1 VSGNDRLKLT
11 VYHGERDR
19 VGAAFLSDALAAIF
33 ARHALETSVV
43 LRGATGFGPRQHVRT
58 DRLLTLS
65 EDLPLVSVAVDE
77 PGRIEAA
84 RREIEA
90 LSFDG
95 LVTVE
100 RARSTPGAALPD
112 VHEETKLT
120 VYAGRGERPD
130 AIVEVLHAHG
140 VAGATVLLGVDGTVR
155 GERRRASFF
164 GRNGEVPLMV
174 IAVGDGER
182 IAAAIAELRGGLH
195 RPTATIE
202 RVRVCKRDG
211 AVLGAPHAPGPGA
224 LPWQK
229 LTVFSSERTM
239 VAGRPLYDAL
249 TWRLREAGCAGAT
262 SLRGVW
268 GYHGDHAP
276 HGDVLWQLRRR
287 VPVVSVL
294 VDTPERVAR
303 WYPIV
308 DELTAAAGLVTSEA
322 VPHADVRLRATPAS

>member
-1 VSGNDRLKLT
+1 VSDTDRLKLT
-11 VYHGERDR
+11 VFQGERDR
-19 VGAAFLSDALAAIF
+19 AGGGFLSDALAGIF
-33 ARHALETSVV
+33 ARHAIETSVV

-77 PGRIEAA
+77 PARVEAA
-84 RREIEA
+84 WREVDA
-90 LSFDG
+90 LDFDG

-100 RARSTPGAALPD
+100 RARSTPAAGPPD

-120 VYAGRGERPD
+120 LYPGRGEGP
-130 AIVEVLHAHG
+130 AEIVGLLHAHG

-155 GERRRASFF
+155 GERRRARFF
-164 GRNGEVPLMV
+164 GANPQVPLMV
-174 IAVGDGER
+174 IAVGDGPR
-182 IAAAIAELRGGLH
+182 IAAALDELRRDLR
-195 RPTATIE
+195 RPVATVE

-211 AVLGAPHAPGPGA
+211 ETVGVPHAPGSGA
-224 LPWQK
+224 MGWQK
-229 LTVFSSERTM
+229 MTVFSSERTM
-239 VAGRPLYDAL
+239 AGDRPLYDAL
-249 TWRLREAGCAGAT
+249 TWRLREAGAAGVT

-276 HGDVLWQLRRR
+276 HGDVVWQLRRR

-294 VDTPERVAR
+294 VDTPANVAR

-308 DELTAAAGLVTSEA
+308 DELTARAGLVTSEA
-322 VPHADVRLRATPAS
+322 VPRARVRLKRAA

>member
-1 VSGNDRLKLT
+1 VTDRLKLS

-19 VGAAFLSDALAAIF
+19 AGGAYLSDALAGIF

-43 LRGATGFGPRQHVRT
+43 LRGVTGFGARQHLRT

-65 EDLPLVSVAVDE
+65 EDLPLVSVAVDA
-77 PGRIEAA
+77 PARVEAA
-84 RREIEA
+84 WREVEA
-90 LSFDG
+90 LRFEG
-95 LVTVE
+95 LVTLE
-100 RARSTPGAALPD
+100 RARSSPIEEPPA

-120 VYAGRGERPD
+120 IYAGRGEHHA
-130 AIVEVLHAHG
+130 AIVDVLHAAG
-140 VAGATVLLGVDGTVR
+140 VAGATVLLGVDGTAR
-155 GERRRASFF
+155 GARRRARFF
-164 GRNGEVPLMV
+164 GRNDGVPLMV
-174 IAVGDGER
+174 LAVGDGER
-182 IAAAIAELRGGLH
+182 IARALGGLRDVLR
-195 RPTATIE
+195 RPVVTIE

-211 AVLGAPHAPGPGA
+211 HRLGEPHAPGPG
-224 LPWQK
+224 LPDWQK

-239 VAGRPLYDAL
+239 VGDRPLYTAL
-249 TWRLREAGCAGAT
+249 TWRLREAGAAGTT

-294 VDTPERVAR
+294 VDTAENVRR

-308 DELTAAAGLVTSEA
+308 DELTAGAGLVTSEV
-322 VPHADVRLRATPAS
+322 VPFAQRLRP

>member
-1 VSGNDRLKLT
+1 MTGTDRLKLT

-19 VGAAFLSDALAAIF
+19 VGGAFLSDALAGIF

-43 LRGATGFGPRQHVRT
+43 LRGANGFGARQHVRT

-77 PGRIEAA
+77 PSRVEPAW
-84 RREIEA
+84 REVGA
-90 LSFDG
+90 LAFDG
-95 LVTVE
+95 LVTLE
-100 RARSTPGAALPD
+100 RARSTPDEGPPA

-120 VYAGRGERPD
+120 LYPGRGERPA

-155 GERRRASFF
+155 GERRRARFL
-164 GRNGEVPLMV
+164 GANPQVPLMV
-174 IAVGDGER
+174 IAVGDGAR
-182 IAAAIAELRGGLH
+182 IAAALTALRGILR
-195 RPTATIE
+195 RPVATIE

-211 AVLGAPHAPGPGA
+211 AALGDPHAAGAGAPA
-224 LPWQK
+224 WQK
-229 LTVFSSERTM
+229 VTVFSSERTM
-239 VAGRPLYDAL
+239 AGDRPLYDAL
-249 TWRLREAGCAGAT
+249 TWRLREAAAAGVT

-294 VDTPERVAR
+294 VDTPANVAR
-303 WYPIV
+303 WYEIV

-322 VPHADVRLRATPAS
+322 VPRARVTPAA